1 MLTER
6 TYDSALFKMF
16 LNIITICIFI
26 EQLLIEILY
35 EILISIM
42 AFIAIY
48 AIKVPV
54 RTRFKGCIKLG
65 CNPD

>member
-6 TYDSALFKMF
+6 TNDGAVFKIF
-16 LNIITICIFI
+16 LNIITICVLI
-26 EQLLIEILY
+26 EQNFIKILY

-42 AFIAIY
+42 AFIAIN

-54 RTRFKGCIKLG
+54 
-65 CNPD
+65 

>member
-1 MLTER
+1 MLTDCIN
-6 TYDSALFKMF
+6 DSAEFKIF
-16 LNIITICIFI
+16 LIIITICVFIQQKLIKIF
-26 EQLLIEILY
+26 Y

-54 RTRFKGCIKLG
+54 
-65 CNPD
+65 

>member
-6 TYDSALFKMF
+6 TYDSAVFKIF
-16 LNIITICIFI
+16 LNIITICVFI
-26 EQLLIEILY
+26 EQYITEILY
-35 EILISIM
+35 EIFISIM

-54 RTRFKGCIKLG
+54 
-65 CNPD
+65 